1 MRLHENKRLFEQAVR
16 FTSQRLSILDIYVEK
31 DYWVT
36 YALFQIFSH
45 EIGEDVVFKGG
56 TALSKCYG
64 EIERFSEDIDLVV
77 LRREGE
83 TDNKLKRKLKDI
95 SLVVAGTLPEVPI
108 DNVTRKMGMNRK
120 TAHTY
125 SKQFR
130 GDYGQVRDAII
141 LESSWLGYYEPYTTS
156 NINSLI
162 GSMMKSAQQFDLIEE
177 YNMNEFQVR
186 VLEPIRTICEKV
198 MSSVR
203 FSYEREPLVALK
215 KKVRHTYDLHQ
226 LLQLEEF
233 SSFVNS
239 PAFDDMLLKVA
250 QDDVKSFRNNNQ
262 WLVHHPKDAYFFSKI
277 DEVFIELSSVYIE
290 EFRPLV
296 YGQLPEIESIKN
308 SMLFLRSR
316 IRRIKWTIKL

>member
-1 MRLHENKRLFEQAVR
+1 MEPIMRLHEDKRLFQQAVR

-95 SLVVAGTLPEVPI
+95 SLVVADTLPEVPI

-156 NINSLI
+156 NINSFI
-162 GSMMKSAQQFDLIEE
+162 GSM
-177 YNMNEFQVR
+177 
-186 VLEPIRTICEKV
+186 TTCC
-198 MSSVR
+198 
-203 FSYEREPLVALK
+203 
-215 KKVRHTYDLHQ
+215 
-226 LLQLEEF
+226 
-233 SSFVNS
+233 
-239 PAFDDMLLKVA
+239 
-250 QDDVKSFRNNNQ
+250 
-262 WLVHHPKDAYFFSKI
+262 
-277 DEVFIELSSVYIE
+277 
-290 EFRPLV
+290 
-296 YGQLPEIESIKN
+296 
-308 SMLFLRSR
+308 
-316 IRRIKWTIKL
+316 

>member
-1 MRLHENKRLFEQAVR
+1 MRLHEDKRLFEQAVR
-16 FTSQRLSILDIYVEK
+16 FTSQRMSILDIYVEK

-45 EIGEDVVFKGG
+45 KIGGDVVFKGG
-56 TALSKCYG
+56 TALSKCFK

-95 SLVVAGTLPEVPI
+95 SLVVADTLPEVPI

-125 SKQFR
+125 SKQFP

-156 NINSLI
+156 NINSFI
-162 GSMMKSAQQFDLIEE
+162 GGMMKSAQQFDLIQE
-177 YNMNEFQVR
+177 YDMKEFQVR
-186 VLEPIRTICEKV
+186 VLEPIRTICEKI
-198 MSSVR
+198 MSLVR
-203 FSYEREPLVALK
+203 FSHEPEPLEALK

-239 PAFDDMLLKVA
+239 LAFDDMLLKVA
-250 QDDVKSFRNNNQ
+250 KDDVKSFRNNNQ
-262 WLVHHPKDAYFFSKI
+262 WLVHHPNEAYFFREI
-277 DEVFIELSSVYIE
+277 DEVFVELSSVYID

-296 YGQLPEIESIKN
+296 YGQLPEIELIKA
-308 SMLFLRSR
+308 SMLFLKKR
-316 IRRIKWTIKL
+316 IERIEWSIKL